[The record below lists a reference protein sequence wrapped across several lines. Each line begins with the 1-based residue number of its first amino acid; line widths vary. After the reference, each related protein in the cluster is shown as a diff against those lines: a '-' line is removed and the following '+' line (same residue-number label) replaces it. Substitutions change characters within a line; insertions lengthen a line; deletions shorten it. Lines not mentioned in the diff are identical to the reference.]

1 MQPGAFCVARST
13 NAIERRAKKLEV
25 TRSTNAIHSRAKKL
39 MELKSKRGPG
49 PSSPKFGQDRG
60 RGCYTDMKF
69 GFEQVTPK
77 QC

>member
-25 TRSTNAIHSRAKKL
+25 TRSTNATHSRAKKL

-49 PSSPKFGQDRG
+49 LSLFFGHNRG
-60 RGCYTDMKF
+60 RGCYRDMKF
-69 GFEQVTPK
+69 CFEQVTLHR
-77 QC
+77 